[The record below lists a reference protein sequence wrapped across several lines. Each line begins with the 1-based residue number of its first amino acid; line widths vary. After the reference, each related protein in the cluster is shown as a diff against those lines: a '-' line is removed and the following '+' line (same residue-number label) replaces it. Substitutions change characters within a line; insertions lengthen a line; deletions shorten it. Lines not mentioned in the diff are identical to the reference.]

1 LSISRVADNWVPAF
15 AETTKNETVAISNE
29 PFTGFSP
36 AAFDFFRGLVANND
50 PLWFKPRKATYDAE
64 VLQPF
69 RALLTALSA
78 ALEAVGVPLAGDPDR
93 GIFRIYRDFRFSA
106 NKQLYK
112 THQGAVLTR
121 TGSKGDPGLLYVHF
135 EPGASM
141 IGAGF
146 WHPEPALLTKLR
158 RAVLDDSE
166 EFIAMTG
173 RLEARGYSVSCENER
188 LTRLPRGFDAA
199 KGTAV
204 ADHVCWKNF
213 LVDVAFSDAEMQAT
227 DLVGRIV
234 DFTLAAQPLLN
245 WGWAAEVNDTPPPLT
260 LKMPSRPLPAPDF

>member
-1 LSISRVADNWVPAF
+1 MPIAN
-15 AETTKNETVAISNE
+15 T

-36 AAFDFFRGLVANND
+36 AAFDFFRGLVASND
-50 PLWFKPRKATYDAE
+50 PLWFKPRKAVYDAE

-78 ALEAVGVPLAGDPDR
+78 AFEAVGVPLVGDPDR
-93 GIFRIYRDFRFSA
+93 GIFRIYRDVRFSA

-121 TGSKGDPGLLYVHF
+121 SGGKGDPGLLYVHF
-135 EPGASM
+135 EPGGSM

-158 RAVLDDSE
+158 RAVLDDADGFLALTS
-166 EFIAMTG
+166 

-188 LTRLPRGFDAA
+188 LARLPRGFEAA
-199 KGTAV
+199 TGTAV

-213 LVDVAFSDAEMQAT
+213 LVDIAFSDAEMQAP
-227 DLVGRIV
+227 DLAGRIV
-234 DFTLAAQPLLN
+234 DFALAALPLLD
-245 WGWAAEVNDTPPPLT
+245 WGWAAEADDIPPPLT
-260 LKMPSRPLPAPDF
+260 LKMPGRPLPAPDF